1 MSIPS
6 SQTPSPELPPAM
18 ELLSSQFY
26 SFSQPYTSNSQLPLS
41 TFNGHIVRNSSHV
54 NRVTLQGAKQAIDH
68 LSENILSNAELSDME
83 WRNLSEYFVVHLS
96 QIAGRQLFTM
106 PQQQEYEGWHQEL
119 QSIGQQLLSIKGN
132 RHREKKVKD
141 ALKKMESI
149 LTKTE
154 HDGLKKEY
162 KKQSGCKVERLI
174 ASISIRGPIVFDA
187 FKQYINQDC
196 RAESQQKVSYTGAKD
211 LHQNLYQNR
220 GDFGGRRKPGFQSF
234 QFNSTNTIDPVRS
247 RLYQSCR
254 GEKSSANFCRL
265 APYWQSERH
274 TARVSQARTSAANP
288 VMATK
293 LPQRSA
299 VISTHSSLMTVR
311 PPSNHSAGHEP
322 GYSEWR
328 LGQQEERAV
337 QDRKIT
343 FSTFKTTDSCT
354 SSAANS
360 CTKSLTDSHS
370 SGELS
375 DSHSSH
381 ESLSTVLER
390 SDLFSS
396 ERNN

>member
-132 RHREKKVKD
+132 RDREKKVKD

-174 ASISIRGPIVFDA
+174 ASISIRGPIV
-187 FKQYINQDC
+187 
-196 RAESQQKVSYTGAKD
+196 
-211 LHQNLYQNR
+211 L
-220 GDFGGRRKPGFQSF
+220 DFRVCA
-234 QFNSTNTIDPVRS
+234 VRS
-247 RLYQSCR
+247 FGQFSVMKKTDTAEPFVQVRFYYR
-254 GEKSSANFCRL
+254 FL
-265 APYWQSERH
+265 A
-274 TARVSQARTSAANP
+274 
-288 VMATK
+288 
-293 LPQRSA
+293 
-299 VISTHSSLMTVR
+299 
-311 PPSNHSAGHEP
+311 
-322 GYSEWR
+322 
-328 LGQQEERAV
+328 
-337 QDRKIT
+337 
-343 FSTFKTTDSCT
+343 
-354 SSAANS
+354 
-360 CTKSLTDSHS
+360 
-370 SGELS
+370 
-375 DSHSSH
+375 
-381 ESLSTVLER
+381 
-390 SDLFSS
+390 
-396 ERNN
+396 